1 VAVTVEKVYQSLK
14 DKYQLKLVAGEE
26 GIYNM
31 VQWISVIDNS
41 DVIPYMRP
49 TELAVTTGFAM
60 KHEEELMEV
69 CMKLQER
76 PVCGFIINVG
86 PYIPAI
92 SERVIE
98 YCNRNK
104 FPLFSLPWE
113 IRLIDIINETDQL
126 MIYSSHMKENVAEI
140 FKDYIFLSELKPE
153 RLDEI
158 ERNGF
163 SVKEHY
169 QMILIDYKADIDR
182 DTLEVPIENVRNDV
196 EIRIYTHCERF
207 IIISHYDQLII
218 LMIQNNDYEL
228 RKIIGNIHE
237 MLQKKYPACNI
248 FMLVGP
254 KDMEFRQIG
263 RYYRELNTAVHLAM
277 STNRTLI
284 YYEEL
289 DIYRLLLSLS
299 SGAVLKEYYDE
310 VLGNLKEYDKI
321 NHTDTIVW
329 LKQLVR
335 LNGNIQDMAR
345 ENYVHRN
352 TITYNL
358 KKIEKITG
366 LDMERWGDRLK
377 MQICLLIHDL
387 L

>member
-1 VAVTVEKVYQSLK
+1 
-14 DKYQLKLVAGEE
+14 
-26 GIYNM
+26 
-31 VQWISVIDNS
+31 
-41 DVIPYMRP
+41 
-49 TELAVTTGFAM
+49 
-60 KHEEELMEV
+60 
-69 CMKLQER
+69 
-76 PVCGFIINVG
+76 
-86 PYIPAI
+86 
-92 SERVIE
+92 
-98 YCNRNK
+98 
-104 FPLFSLPWE
+104 
-113 IRLIDIINETDQL
+113 
-126 MIYSSHMKENVAEI
+126 
-140 FKDYIFLSELKPE
+140 
-153 RLDEI
+153 
-158 ERNGF
+158 
-163 SVKEHY
+163 
-169 QMILIDYKADIDR
+169 MILIDYKEDIDR

-218 LMIQNNDYEL
+218 LMIQNNDNEL